1 MTALLAL
8 AIGLVG
14 APHPGT
20 ARDTGH
26 GAERV
31 LSVLVRPVGK
41 APRSPRW
48 SLPDVE
54 AEMKRLFRPA
64 GIDLGLAVGRPLV
77 VEPAL
82 WDLDRNGRLD
92 LWRGSLRVSPE
103 ESALRQVLRDSG
115 MVFPQ
120 VALFQDSLR
129 LGWPVQG
136 PVRTGDTLL
145 QLASSTLLPWRDRSG
160 RTVRYSLEGPLHAGD
175 TILRLASSTLLPWRD
190 RSGRV
195 SRYSLEGPRGERRDP
210 FTIADYPAEGFRI
223 RASGPRGGWRHDHPS
238 GDLVL
243 RPGVGVPAFGSTDG
257 RDPTSASIVF
267 LEAGAMGDALR
278 CARVLAH
285 ELGHAMGLSDTSA
298 PDNLMSA
305 VMHMDVETPT
315 LTREQAAAMVR
326 RLDSL
331 RNGKP
336 GSPIP

>member
-8 AIGLVG
+8 AICLAG
-14 APHPGT
+14 ATHPPT
-20 ARDTGH
+20 AGDSLH
-26 GAERV
+26 GPEKV
-31 LSVLVRPVGK
+31 LSLLVRPVGK
-41 APRSPRW
+41 IPRSPRW

-54 AEMKRLFRPA
+54 SELQRLFRPA
-64 GIDLGLAVGRPLV
+64 GIEPRLVAGRPL
-77 VEPAL
+77 AIRSSS
-82 WDLDRNGRLD
+82 WDLDGNGRLD
-92 LWRGSLRVSPE
+92 LWRGARQASPE
-103 ESALRQVLRDSG
+103 ESALREVLRDSG

-120 VALFQDSLR
+120 FALFQDSLR
-129 LGWPVQG
+129 LGWPV
-136 PVRTGDTLL
+136 
-145 QLASSTLLPWRDRSG
+145 
-160 RTVRYSLEGPLHAGD
+160 EGPLHAGD

-315 LTREQAAAMVR
+315 LTPEQIRAIAR
-326 RLDSL
+326 RLD
-331 RNGKP
+331 P
-336 GSPIP
+336 GASSGP

>member
-160 RTVRYSLEGPLHAGD
+160 RTVRYSLEGP
-175 TILRLASSTLLPWRD
+175 
-190 RSGRV
+190 
-195 SRYSLEGPRGERRDP
+195 RGERRDP

-257 RDPTSASIVF
+257 QDPTSASLVF

>member
-20 ARDTGH
+20 ARATGH

-160 RTVRYSLEGPLHAGD
+160 RTVRYSLEGP
-175 TILRLASSTLLPWRD
+175 
-190 RSGRV
+190 
-195 SRYSLEGPRGERRDP
+195 RGERRDP
-210 FTIADYPAEGFRI
+210 FTIADYPSAGFRI

-257 RDPTSASIVF
+257 QDPTSASLVF

>member
-8 AIGLVG
+8 AIGLAG

-160 RTVRYSLEGPLHAGD
+160 RTVRYSLEGP
-175 TILRLASSTLLPWRD
+175 
-190 RSGRV
+190 
-195 SRYSLEGPRGERRDP
+195 RGERRDP

-257 RDPTSASIVF
+257 QDPTSASLVF

-336 GSPIP
+336 GSPNP

>member
-160 RTVRYSLEGPLHAGD
+160 RTVRYSLEGP
-175 TILRLASSTLLPWRD
+175 
-190 RSGRV
+190 
-195 SRYSLEGPRGERRDP
+195 RGERRDP

-257 RDPTSASIVF
+257 QDPTSASLVF

-278 CARVLAH
+278 CARVIAH

>member
-8 AIGLVG
+8 AIGLAG

-20 ARDTGH
+20 ARDTGP
-26 GAERV
+26 GADRV

-160 RTVRYSLEGPLHAGD
+160 RTVRYSLEGP
-175 TILRLASSTLLPWRD
+175 
-190 RSGRV
+190 
-195 SRYSLEGPRGERRDP
+195 RGERRDP

-257 RDPTSASIVF
+257 QDTTSASLVF

-285 ELGHAMGLSDTSA
+285 ELGHAMGLSDT
-298 PDNLMSA
+298 
-305 VMHMDVETPT
+305 
-315 LTREQAAAMVR
+315 
-326 RLDSL
+326 
-331 RNGKP
+331 
-336 GSPIP
+336 

>member
-8 AIGLVG
+8 AIGLAG

-20 ARDTGH
+20 ARGTGH
-26 GAERV
+26 SAERM
-31 LSVLVRPVGK
+31 LSLLVRPVGM

-54 AEMKRLFRPA
+54 AELQRLYRPA
-64 GIDLGLAVGRPLV
+64 GIDLRLAAGRPL
-77 VEPAL
+77 AIRSSL
-82 WDLDRNGRLD
+82 WDLDGNGRLD
-92 LWRGSLRVSPE
+92 LWRGALEASPE

-120 VALFQDSLR
+120 VALFQDSLQ

-136 PVRTGDTLL
+136 PVRAGDTLL

-160 RTVRYSLEGPLHAGD
+160 RTV
-175 TILRLASSTLLPWRD
+175 
-190 RSGRV
+190 
-195 SRYSLEGPRGERRDP
+195 RYSLEGPRGERRDP

-257 RDPTSASIVF
+257 QDPTSASLVF

>member
-1 MTALLAL
+1 MTVFLAL
-8 AIGLVG
+8 AIGLFG
-14 APHPGT
+14 AVHPAT
-20 ARDTGH
+20 AKDAPPGLGR
-26 GAERV
+26 A
-31 LSVLVRPVGK
+31 LSVLVRPVGR

-64 GIDLGLAVGRPLV
+64 GIDFHLAVGRPLV
-77 VEPAL
+77 LEPAL

-92 LWRGSLRVSPE
+92 LWRGSLQASPE
-103 ESALRQVLRDSG
+103 ETVLRELLRDSG

-129 LGWPVQG
+129 LGWPVKG

-160 RTVRYSLEGPLHAGD
+160 RTVRYA
-175 TILRLASSTLLPWRD
+175 
-190 RSGRV
+190 
-195 SRYSLEGPRGERRDP
+195 LEGPRGERRDP

-257 RDPTSASIVF
+257 QDPTSASLVF

-285 ELGHAMGLSDTSA
+285 ELGHAMGLADTSA

-315 LTREQAAAMVR
+315 FAPDQIRAIAR
-326 RLDSL
+326 RLDPPP
-331 RNGKP
+331 NGKP
-336 GSPIP
+336 GSPDP